1 MQHLSAARLQEA
13 EAGFRQFLAT
23 TPKHPEVLF
32 NLGLTLH
39 QQGRLQEA
47 IASYQQA
54 LQLKPGLIQAH
65 QNLGNAF
72 HTLNQLD
79 AALQQ
84 YQEALALQPD
94 HVELLNNRGNVLKD
108 LGRLDEAIA
117 QYERALQLNPA
128 HFKAH
133 NNLGNVFKELGLLD
147 HAVACYQKALEINP
161 QQLDTF
167 SNLLFVMSYHPQC
180 TPEQYL
186 AHATHYG
193 KMVSAQTQPFTA
205 WAAPGPRLKVGLVSG
220 DLRNHPIGYFLES
233 ILRHINPQQVELV
246 AYSTKPHEDELT
258 ARIKPLFSHWR
269 LLSGLSN
276 EAAARQIHADGIQV
290 LLDLSGH
297 TAHNRLP
304 IFAWKP
310 APVQASWLGYFASTG
325 LPQMDYLLADPV
337 SVPENHRQHFSET
350 IAYLPD
356 TRLCF
361 TAPEAPPVAP
371 LPVLRNGYITF
382 CCFQTLSKID
392 NAVLKAWS
400 SILAGLPSA
409 RLRLQNAQ
417 LASPAVRQHLQQQ
430 LQNHGIDPERV
441 MLFGP
446 CNRADYFAAHAE
458 VDIALDTFPYPG
470 GTTTCEA
477 LWMGVPTLTLT
488 GTSLLARQGA
498 SLLTCAGL
506 LDWVAESPG
515 EYVTMAIRHAS
526 DTSALGALRHSLRT
540 QVQDSPLFDAARFAR
555 NLEHVLEELWK
566 LKLDKRV

>member
-13 EAGFRQFLAT
+13 EAGFKQFLAT

-54 LQLKPGLIQAH
+54 LQIKPGLIQAC
-65 QNLGNAF
+65 QNLGSAF
-72 HTLNQLD
+72 HTLNHLD

-84 YQEALALQPD
+84 YQAALALQPD
-94 HVELLNNRGNVLKD
+94 HVELLNNLGNVLKD

-133 NNLGNVFKELGLLD
+133 NNLGNAFKELGLLD

-193 KMVSAQTQPFTA
+193 KMVSTQIQPFTA

-290 LLDLSGH
+290 LVDLSGH

-337 SVPENHRQHFSET
+337 SIPQANRQHFSET
-350 IAYLPD
+350 ICYLPD

-361 TAPEAPPVAP
+361 TAPDAPPVAP
-371 LPVLRNGYITF
+371 LPALRNGYVTLG
-382 CCFQTLSKID
+382 CFQNLSKIGD
-392 NAVLKAWS
+392 HVLVAWT
-400 SILAGLPSA
+400 SILRALPSA
-409 RLRLQNAQ
+409 RLRLQNPQ
-417 LASPAVRQHLQQQ
+417 LASAAVVGHVQQR
-430 LQNHGIDPERV
+430 LLEHGIGTERV
-441 MLFGP
+441 IMVGP
-446 CNRADYFAAHAE
+446 GTRSDYFAAHAE
-458 VDIALDTFPYPG
+458 VDMILDTFPYPG

-477 LWMGVPTLTLT
+477 LWMGVPTLTLAGDT
-488 GTSLLARQGA
+488 LLARQGA
-498 SLLTCAGL
+498 SLLSNAGL
-506 LDWVAESPG
+506 CDWVVNTTEDYIARAVEL
-515 EYVTMAIRHAS
+515 AS
-526 DTSALGALRHSLRT
+526 QLGNLATLRSTLREQVNDT
-540 QVQDSPLFDAARFAR
+540 PLFDAATFAK
-555 NLEHVLEELWK
+555 NLELALHDMWK
-566 LKLDKRV
+566 QKSSA